1 MSSYD
6 QQTVFDATAA
16 ETLVKELRVSYNS
29 GKTRSYQ
36 WRVAQLKSIVKMSVD
51 HEDEIIDALRQ
62 DLSKPEFESYISEVC
77 RSLQLHP
84 LFY

>member
-1 MSSYD
+1 MSNYD
-6 QQTVFDATAA
+6 QQTVFDGTAA
-16 ETLVKELRVSYNS
+16 ETLVKELRISYNS

-36 WRVAQLKSIVKMSVD
+36 WRVAQLKSIVKMAVD

-77 RSLQLHP
+77 RSRQLYP